1 MAPLRKIFWAFIIL
15 FFTITFNNG
24 AAKIVFLPAFVG
36 YLIIL
41 LNAKTLSAY
50 SSNMA
55 KLDPPLII
63 LSVISAI
70 GFFVSLTG
78 STLGGLDILLSF
90 FSAGIGLWMLYLVIY
105 GLNDI
110 ALFFGIP
117 DEGKRFTDLFPFLAG
132 FQIGMFLFLLILP
145 GLSLIL
151 LLAELAVHVVFLVRL
166 AQFSQ
171 INFVF
176 PTPSE
181 APVSL

>member
-1 MAPLRKIFWAFIIL
+1 
-15 FFTITFNNG
+15 
-24 AAKIVFLPAFVG
+24 AKIVLLPAFVG

-41 LNAKTLSAY
+41 FNAKNLSAY
-50 SSNMA
+50 SKNMA
-55 KLDPPLII
+55 KLAPPLII

-70 GFFVSLTG
+70 SFFVSLTG
-78 STLGGLDILLSF
+78 GTLGELEILISILSI
-90 FSAGIGLWMLYLVIY
+90 GIGLWMLYLMIY

-110 ALFFGIP
+110 ALFFQIP

-132 FQIGMFLFLLILP
+132 FQIAMFVFLLILP

-151 LLAELAVHVVFLVRL
+151 LFAELAVHVVFLVRL

-171 INFVF
+171 FNFVF

-181 APVSL
+181 APVSY

>member
-1 MAPLRKIFWAFIIL
+1 MAPLRKIFWAFILL
-15 FFTITFNNG
+15 FFTITFDNG
-24 AAKIVFLPAFVG
+24 PAKIVVLPAFVG

-41 LNAKTLSAY
+41 SNAKTLSTY

-55 KLDPPLII
+55 KLNPPLII

-78 STLGGLDILLSF
+78 GTLGGLDILLSVL
-90 FSAGIGLWMLYLVIY
+90 SVGVGLWMLYLILY

-110 ALFFGIP
+110 ALFFKIP
-117 DEGKRFTDLFPFLAG
+117 AEGKRFTDLFPFLAG
-132 FQIGMFLFLLILP
+132 FQIAMFLFLLILP

-151 LLAELAVHVVFLVRL
+151 LFAELAVHVVFLVRL

-171 INFVF
+171 FNFVF
-176 PTPSE
+176 PIQSE
-181 APVSL
+181 APVSS